1 MYKTSFACGLSF
13 LLLIWSSPICAQISI
28 SGKVTNAASGRAVR
42 QASISINHKGVG
54 TATNSQGL
62 FTLIIPA
69 SNIKDSLKISC
80 VGYTTQYILDKKDE
94 GVLKTDDDIIREC
107 YYCMRKVFLEMY
119 YKGPVH
125 SDLEK
130 VIEVVNKVGHDL
142 AVDPEWKDMIIKAP
156 QFLRVDDF
164 SDSAIVIKILGETR
178 PIMQWD
184 VAGELRKRLKIAFD
198 NENIQIPFPQIMVNF
213 PAETPQIS
221 EN

>member
-80 VGYTTQYILDKKDE
+80 VGYTTQYIAIATVKNNEALNIALTKSNTELKEVTIAYYDADK
-94 GVLKTDDDIIREC
+94 IIQ
-107 YYCMRKVFLEMY
+107 
-119 YKGPVH
+119 
-125 SDLEK
+125 
-130 VIEVVNKVGHDL
+130 
-142 AVDPEWKDMIIKAP
+142 KA
-156 QFLRVDDF
+156 
-164 SDSAIVIKILGETR
+164 
-178 PIMQWD
+178 
-184 VAGELRKRLKIAFD
+184 
-198 NENIQIPFPQIMVNF
+198 
-213 PAETPQIS
+213 
-221 EN
+221 